1 MTDWLVYHS
10 QKTMNHSYA
19 SLGTSVVYSKLQ
31 QKKLCFGD
39 RIWVVEGSTDIPT
52 RYTLVDCFR
61 YADTEYPPFLPP
73 YNGFAVR
80 ILGKGSLLPSPIP
93 LDMTDDWQLEIRD
106 RFLTKQRFFV
116 SLAAEPQL
124 VAALEAQIVAPDAAA
139 SAAQGLAA
147 PA

>member
-10 QKTMNHSYA
+10 QKTVGHSYA
-19 SLGTSVVYSKLQ
+19 SLARSVGYSRKPQ
-31 QKKLCFGD
+31 TKLCFGD

-80 ILGKGSLLPSPIP
+80 ILGTESLLAKPVP
-93 LDMTDDWQLEIRD
+93 LDMAADWQEEIRD

-116 SLAAEPQL
+116 SLAAEPVVIAGLQ
-124 VAALEAQIVAPDAAA
+124 ALT
-139 SAAQGLAA
+139 SAAGEATAA
-147 PA
+147 PQDATADA

>member
-10 QKTMNHSYA
+10 QKTVGHSYA
-19 SLGTSVVYSKLQ
+19 SLARSVASSRKPQ
-31 QKKLCFGD
+31 TKLCFGD
-39 RIWVVEGSTDIPT
+39 VIWVVEGSTDIPT

-73 YNGFAVR
+73 YNGYAVR
-80 ILGKGSLLPSPIP
+80 ILGTESLLAQPVP
-93 LDMTDDWQLEIRD
+93 LDMTADWQQEIRD

-116 SLAAEPQL
+116 SLAAEPL
-124 VAALEAQIVAPDAAA
+124 VVAGLKAL
-139 SAAQGLAA
+139 GGG